1 MEYCLNLFDCL
12 CEILGI
18 TDVEGEKQ
26 TPGEVTF
33 LLAFVNGQPK
43 SNQIWQESWESGAHR
58 HLFWRGGRQ
67 QRRQPGHFIG
77 ITFCEYFVMHEEE
90 EKDRPA

>member
-18 TDVEGEKQ
+18 TDVVGEKQ

-43 SNQIWQESWESGAHR
+43 SNQI
-58 HLFWRGGRQ
+58 
-67 QRRQPGHFIG
+67 
-77 ITFCEYFVMHEEE
+77 
-90 EKDRPA
+90 